1 MVTWITEY
9 GKKNGNG
16 RKCRTYKV
24 KNFTE
29 LIDRLRKNNMKEAAN
44 SIFEMVAYADAMEKN
59 GFGLRGTRD
68 GKGPAS

>member
-9 GKKNGNG
+9 GKKNENG

-44 SIFEMVAYADAMEKN
+44 SIFEMVAYADAMEKKWI
-59 GFGLRGTRD
+59 R
-68 GKGPAS
+68 S